1 MRESP
6 IRFINITRNTM
17 NNNDKFMIGEGARKQ
32 YDYLIDCILSDQ
44 VSAEQ
49 IQQHFTDDPIF
60 EHYYRSK
67 RRLLEDE
74 EDERDGLPFPKVG

>member
-1 MRESP
+1 MD
-6 IRFINITRNTM
+6 
-17 NNNDKFMIGEGARKQ
+17 NNNKFMLGEGVRKQ
-32 YDYLIDCILSDQ
+32 YDSLIECILSDQ

-74 EDERDGLPFPKVG
+74 EDGLPFPKVG

>member
-1 MRESP
+1 MRESL
-6 IRFINITRNTM
+6 IGLNIMRNTM
-17 NNNDKFMIGEGARKQ
+17 DNNNKYMFGEGAREQ
-32 YDYLIDCILSDQ
+32 RYLYDSLIDCILSDQ

-74 EDERDGLPFPKVG
+74 EDGLPFPKVG

>member
-6 IRFINITRNTM
+6 IGLNIMRNTM
-17 NNNDKFMIGEGARKQ
+17 DNNNKFMIGEGARKQ

-49 IQQHFTDDPIF
+49 IQQHLTDDPIF
-60 EHYYRSK
+60 EYYYKSK
-67 RRLLEDE
+67 RRLLE
-74 EDERDGLPFPKVG
+74 EDRDGLPFPKVG